1 MSTEALIVEAGCQL
15 DATVPV
21 FDVEPVLF
29 RRKLGNKLRSQA
41 DLIDQFIEDLQA
53 YTEDVSVFRKF
64 LLPSTLSENVPKTSR
79 TSNSESVFKTLLAID
94 AIQPHLITYLLERL
108 PEFYDEL
115 EADHSSSCTARLI
128 LHQLRW
134 LDYIAQ
140 PEELTG
146 KLIEIIQITPT
157 VIQCEIITSLP
168 DIVNDS
174 EHKPIVVYLKELM
187 NESSELTVPILDALS
202 NLTLHSE
209 SLDDVRETVLE
220 RLESAEI
227 DDLATIVKFLLQTV
241 TPTTIDMVVYG
252 IRQKLD
258 FRSLGKLQQQQAK
271 HAEALILE
279 SIKLGLQFHKFVCD
293 AWLRSVVALE
303 SQREHKV
310 VDVMVLLILHSITSM
325 KKKAESIIKKKII
338 QDQITASLIQ
348 ETITYHADGLSNYW
362 STILSLSESILRSS
376 QQNQLLSP
384 CASTLYTA
392 SFKAADAYYRQEIIG
407 ALVTHIGSG
416 IEAEMNVALTV
427 LLKLVKHNVS
437 QVAVYSVFIK
447 GILDYLDNLNVYQI
461 RTLFDIFSLLALT
474 TGNASDGSANLWS
487 DIQIVIRKQ
496 LSNPREKYKN
506 IGIIASLCSV
516 KVLGSRQLCED
527 YQPEQSAGSSTQTT
541 GKSYTNAMRHPL
553 LRQATNLL
561 ELALRYSKEYPH
573 CIALVYDELAH
584 MFAEEDMDERF
595 IAWVKE
601 NMASDFTEFYV
612 VATTDAVEY
621 INQSVISQYT
631 KLMPE
636 LQMGLD
642 GENDQIAVKFYEVI
656 YSPEIKKKK
665 SMIVPMCSI
674 FNLIQSCEQQLNQG
688 SLVEVDALFG
698 CSIVL
703 FKIDDEH
710 ELNTEELE
718 YACDMLFYTIN
729 WFREL
734 LNAFM
739 FTKEEENFRT
749 RLITRLRNII
759 EMEQLMSQ
767 LMQQLPNYVPLEF
780 QQTHSVAIEETA
792 LQIARFSKDSPEPT
806 NKVVKKSTKSS
817 HIKFGSI
824 VDLRAYM
831 RAFEIHLLEML
842 KYNEEIEEEDERM
855 TYEEINYILDD
866 MNQKLNI
873 KIVSPPASTA
883 GKKKAVN
890 DESKYPTCNSVMLAR
905 MDTRKLMQKMIGY
918 LPNLL
923 QVLEKLY
930 EDIQSK
936 DIDPGRVQGSE
947 ELVLA
952 VSHIFNILYKL
963 FHWSDIQNSDNQD
976 ILHSAIIAIS
986 NRNTGG
992 KQKGKSVASTSGF
1005 EQAFHYLSQFGNNM
1019 PQAKTAVLLFKILQR
1034 LMTLSEQSSDQV
1046 KRDALG
1052 VVKQI
1057 ISTSWFDWRDI
1068 RKEIQFLFEQY
1079 IELSKNSLE
1088 VLHDIVND
1096 ELPKFEEERG
1106 LKEYPLLREDTIV
1119 DHYQAIINQIVKSF
1133 DLLKETDQ
1141 DVEVTLLQTA
1151 QIVKSFERVTNYVKT
1166 REQKLLLGI
1175 LLRTSRTYIEQF
1187 TKHSI
1192 PFFTK
1197 IFKQHKNSI
1206 LAIFKDFQT
1215 STRMLQIICSHVK
1228 VLKEVQ
1234 LAAYVPTLK
1243 KVLEI
1248 VIYQV
1253 KMLLTEN
1260 HIPPSAFFMGAL
1272 KHRDM
1277 RGAEVSSQVS
1287 HLLTASHF
1295 DSKKKQ

>member
-1 MSTEALIVEAGCQL
+1 MYS
-15 DATVPV
+15 P
-21 FDVEPVLF
+21 
-29 RRKLGNKLRSQA
+29 
-41 DLIDQFIEDLQA
+41 IDF
-53 YTEDVSVFRKF
+53 
-64 LLPSTLSENVPKTSR
+64 TS
-79 TSNSESVFKTLLAID
+79 
-94 AIQPHLITYLLERL
+94 
-108 PEFYDEL
+108 
-115 EADHSSSCTARLI
+115 
-128 LHQLRW
+128 
-134 LDYIAQ
+134 
-140 PEELTG
+140 
-146 KLIEIIQITPT
+146 IIQITPT

-187 NESSELTVPILDALS
+187 NDSSELTVPILDALS

-303 SQREHKV
+303 SQM
-310 VDVMVLLILHSITSM
+310 DY
-325 KKKAESIIKKKII
+325 
-338 QDQITASLIQ
+338 Q
-348 ETITYHADGLSNYW
+348 SNYW

-392 SFKAADAYYRQEIIG
+392 SFKAADVYYRQEIIG

-416 IEAEMNVALTV
+416 IEAEMNVALNV

-437 QVAVYSVFIK
+437 QVAVYSVFVK

-612 VATTDAVEY
+612 VATADAVEY

-688 SLVEVDALFG
+688 SLVEIDALFG

-806 NKVVKKSTKSS
+806 NKAVKKATKSS

-873 KIVSPPASTA
+873 KIGSPSTSTA
-883 GKKKAVN
+883 GKKKAIS

-930 EDIQSK
+930 ADIQSK

-976 ILHSAIIAIS
+976 ILHSAIIAIV
-986 NRNTGG
+986 NRNTSG
-992 KQKGKSVASTSGF
+992 KQKGKSVASTNGF

-1166 REQKLLLGI
+1166 REQKLLIGI

-1277 RGAEVSSQVS
+1277 RGAEVSSQIPHEPSDEEMEEDVNDQEEENILNDDTPARKVYKPTRRRRKNAS
-1287 HLLTASHF
+1287 PLTPQDYRTSSVVPSSEEEEEEEADEQLPDDEEEEEEEEDRLPDEEGSGEEDSPGRGGISIKRKRREEGDEDEIIIRF
-1295 DSKKKQ
+1295 DNNQSNEDEEEEEEDTSATKLTKQQTKRKRLGVGRYNKPSNKR